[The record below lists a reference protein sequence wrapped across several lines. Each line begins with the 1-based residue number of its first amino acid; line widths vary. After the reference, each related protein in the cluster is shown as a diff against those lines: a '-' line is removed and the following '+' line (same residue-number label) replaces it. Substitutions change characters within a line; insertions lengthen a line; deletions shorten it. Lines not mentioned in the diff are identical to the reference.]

1 MRETRIVVLSLES
14 GIDAK
19 TQHVI
24 VVDDEDLIA
33 SCSC

>member
-1 MRETRIVVLSLES
+1 MRETQIIVVSLES

-19 TQHVI
+19 TQDLI

-33 SCSC
+33 SCFC